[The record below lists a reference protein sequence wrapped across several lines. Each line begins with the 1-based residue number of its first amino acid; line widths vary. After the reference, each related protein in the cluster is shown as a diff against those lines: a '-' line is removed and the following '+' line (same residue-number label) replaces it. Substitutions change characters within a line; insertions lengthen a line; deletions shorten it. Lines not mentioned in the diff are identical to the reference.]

1 MKRGR
6 ENSGFTLVELLIAM
20 AISGVIIMA
29 VLSWQLS
36 STDASIRSNALV
48 QSLSELNDLTGY
60 VGDRVR
66 SAHAIRL
73 DGFTVNSATASNAG
87 KCDSTTPCLGI
98 LVLDE
103 KYDSSTGNTE
113 KVWKRIIYRM
123 EKRSDWSSTD
133 ANKTKNDWADK
144 DENKIMILREYRST
158 CKVGEAGCDP
168 IAFKD
173 GFSTLPAFSNMQ
185 PSLVADFLTSTD
197 QAGTAIVPFA
207 KTGSAV
213 ELKFQY
219 KQPVQGKAT
228 YLPRTGP
235 YTLTVQARNAN

>member
-1 MKRGR
+1 MNGR
-6 ENSGFTLVELLIAM
+6 KTKTQGFTLVELLIAM
-20 AISGVIIMA
+20 AIAGVIIMA
-29 VLSWQLS
+29 VLSWQLA

-66 SAHAIRL
+66 SAEGIR
-73 DGFTVNSATASNAG
+73 VNDFKING
-87 KCDSTTPCLGI
+87 KVCDSTTPCLALLAPQDRGASDRKWLY
-98 LVLDE
+98 LV
-103 KYDSSTGNTE
+103 
-113 KVWKRIIYRM
+113 YRL
-123 EKRSDWSSTD
+123 EKRADWTSVYKVEN
-133 ANKTKNDWADK
+133 AWADK
-144 DENKIMILREYRST
+144 AENKIMVLREYRKSCDLT
-158 CKVGEAGCDP
+158 APGVCDSFKTAFVSLADFDISAVG
-168 IAFKD
+168 
-173 GFSTLPAFSNMQ
+173 
-185 PSLVADFLTSTD
+185 LVTDFLTSTD

-235 YTLTVQARNAN
+235 YTLTVQARNVE